1 MPAIIAGIALLF
13 TFFREVRDLFRQP
26 QYRALLVWVGILLA
40 IGSVFYRYIEG
51 WSWIDSLYFC
61 TVTLAT
67 VGYGDLTPTT
77 DLGKAFAIVYIFLGL
92 GLIASFA
99 SMLAKERLRMAESWQ
114 SGKKADGEQKI

>member
-13 TFFREVRDLFRQP
+13 TFFREIRDLFRQP
-26 QYRALLVWVGILLA
+26 ECRALLVWVGILLA
-40 IGSVFYRYIEG
+40 IGSAFYRTIEG
-51 WSWIDSLYFC
+51 WSWLDSLYFC

-77 DLGKAFAIVYIFLGL
+77 DLGKAFAIIYIFLGL

-99 SMLAKERLRMAESWQ
+99 SMLAKDRLRIAESRQ
-114 SGKKADGEQKI
+114 SDNKAEGE

>member
-1 MPAIIAGIALLF
+1 MPAIIAAIALLF
-13 TFFREVRDLFRQP
+13 TFFREVRDLFKQP
-26 QYRALLVWVGILLA
+26 QYRALLVWVGVLLA

-51 WSWIDSLYFC
+51 WSWLDSLYFC

-77 DLGKAFAIVYIFLGL
+77 DPGKAFAIIYIFLGL

-99 SMLAKERLRMAESWQ
+99 SMLAKERLRIAEDRHNDN
-114 SGKKADGEQKI
+114 KPDGE